1 MIYYICKELTMSKAD
16 TIEKIIVEKTF
27 NHIKQ
32 HSSIMFAVGKKVSNE
47 FPEQTVKIKQLI
59 DRIIELNVLRLDP
72 IDHEILQSNDLI
84 ECLSF
89 MQNIGEQAEI
99 DINRDLRELKN
110 TVQDLPEDKKWPTYQ
125 LADTLLSFYQH
136 GVGYIYKE
144 VKNILFP
151 KPNKNTM

>member
-1 MIYYICKELTMSKAD
+1 MIYYIYKELTMSKAD

-32 HSSIMFAVGKKVSNE
+32 HSSIMFAVGKKVSTE
-47 FPEQTVKIKQLI
+47 FPEQTVKIKQLV

-89 MQNIGEQAEI
+89 MQNTGEQAEI

-125 LADTLLSFYQH
+125 LAETLLSFYQH
-136 GVGYIYKE
+136 GIGYIYQE
-144 VKNILFP
+144 VKRILLS
-151 KPNKNTM
+151 KTNNSTM